1 MQSVGASYRPVFAGL
16 LSANHFYVMSPEQSP
31 KTIWPPYQAFYIHSM
46 LFNTESARSS
56 IEAVNSVM
64 HVVFENS
71 PENPLAAIPVHHVLD
86 HLQNVTLQAAALSR
100 YFWPVR
106 NAHEWRGTQLR
117 AVFEVSDQS
126 PLKSRDLRNA
136 IEHFDEKLDKYLE
149 EGIVGQIFPEYV
161 GPFPE
166 SDGVPVH
173 LFRAYYI
180 DKGLFELLGHRYEMN
195 PIAAEVIRIHAELKR
210 MAKSGNT
217 FRRAEA

>member
-1 MQSVGASYRPVFAGL
+1 MP
-16 LSANHFYVMSPEQSP
+16 PEKQR
-31 KTIWPPYQAFYIHSM
+31 KTIWPPFQAFYIHSM
-46 LFNTESARSS
+46 LFNAESARGS

-86 HLQNVTLQAAALSR
+86 HLQNVILQAAALSR

-106 NAHEWRGTQLR
+106 EAHEWRGVQLR
-117 AVFEVSDQS
+117 AVFEVSHQS

-149 EGIVGQIFPEYV
+149 GGIVGQIFPEYV
-161 GPFPE
+161 GPLSG

-173 LFRAYYI
+173 FFRAYYI
-180 DKGLFELLGHRYEMN
+180 DKGVFELLGHRYEMN
-195 PIAAEVIRIHAELKR
+195 PIAAEVGRIHAELKR
-210 MAKSGNT
+210 MMKRGNT
-217 FRRAEA
+217 FGRAEA